1 MMKLV
6 KCIVRQG
13 KADEV
18 ADALKSL
25 DVSGLTITDVRGR
38 GRKKQ
43 TLVYRGCEQEAR
55 ALPQTMIDVVV
66 PDYLVDDVVR
76 IVMNTAHTGQMGDG
90 RIFVMPI
97 DESYTIRTRTGGFD

>member
-6 KCIVRQG
+6 KCIVRAL

-18 ADALKSL
+18 ADALKAI
-25 DVSGLTITDVRGR
+25 DVSGLTVTEVRGR

-66 PDYLVDDVVR
+66 PEYLVDDVVR
-76 IVMNTAHTGQMGDG
+76 IVMDAAHTGQMGDG

-97 DESYTIRTRTGGFD
+97 DEAYTIRTRAGGFD

>member
-6 KCIVRQG
+6 KCIVRVL

-18 ADALKSL
+18 TDALKAI
-25 DVSGLTITDVRGR
+25 DVSGLTVTEVRGR
-38 GRKKQ
+38 GRKRQ
-43 TLVYRGCEQEAR
+43 TLVYRGVEQEAR
-55 ALPQTMIDVVV
+55 ALPQTMIDIVV

-76 IVMNTAHTGQMGDG
+76 IVMDTAYTGQMGDG

-97 DESYTIRTRTGGFD
+97 DEAYTIRNRMGGFD

>member
-6 KCIVRQG
+6 KCIVRSL

-18 ADALKSL
+18 ADALKAL
-25 DVSGLTITDVRGR
+25 DVSGLTVTEVRGR
-38 GRKKQ
+38 GRKKL
-43 TLVYRGCEQEAR
+43 TLVYRGFEQEAR

-66 PDYLVDDVVR
+66 PEYLVDDVVR
-76 IVMNTAHTGQMGDG
+76 IVMDTAHTGQMGDG

-97 DESYTIRTRTGGFD
+97 DEAYTIRTRSGGFD